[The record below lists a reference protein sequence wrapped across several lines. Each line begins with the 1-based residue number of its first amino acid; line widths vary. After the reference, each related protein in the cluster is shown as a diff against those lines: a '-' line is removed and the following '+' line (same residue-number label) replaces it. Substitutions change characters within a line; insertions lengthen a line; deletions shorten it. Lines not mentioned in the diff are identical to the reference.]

1 MSVLFAVLKDHW
13 KAICIG
19 GIIGILFAALL
30 ITRGTLAEVTAERD
44 VASAKM
50 IVSNAS
56 VARLQSA
63 LDRTLREQQDLA
75 ASDASR
81 IKASRETLALI
92 DAASEVREAA
102 RERLLASANIDRPEP
117 AAECEVSE
125 AVAAVWN

>member
-1 MSVLFAVLKDHW
+1 MSVPVALALLKRFWWAIPIFVL
-13 KAICIG
+13 AI
-19 GIIGILFAALL
+19 ALL
-30 ITRGTLAEVTAERD
+30 ITRGTLAEVKAERD
-44 VASAKM
+44 VASAKL

-63 LDRTLREQQDLA
+63 LDRTLRDQQDLA
-75 ASDASR
+75 ARDASR